1 VIQGG
6 DPNTADVFHIA
17 NMVPDTAISKEE
29 MANTLVMDVQEQLFP
44 SADMVQNRDHI
55 QLAKDKKCGKT
66 VLEKYPRFGSL
77 EEAIAKSLYI
87 WFGCVQI
94 DKALY
99 FYLRR

>member
-1 VIQGG
+1 
-6 DPNTADVFHIA
+6 
-17 NMVPDTAISKEE
+17 

-99 FYLRR
+99 FYFRSSTKFDQTTQQFTQHWNEIHMSNSSTGK